1 MNNLEYTNYNSQVRQ
16 MRILAEAALTYYNI
30 GSARLALLSHHRNTL
45 FRVTA
50 LSRPGLSAEERGDDA
65 RFVLRLS
72 DQTGPAVAMLQSELL
87 WLSAIRAETQLVVP
101 EPVPAR
107 KGAFVTEVAVE
118 GIPEVRRCVLFRWV
132 EGRFID
138 TGLTPALFERVGT
151 FQARLHEQASH
162 FVSPPGFVRPQWDWA
177 QLLGP
182 ATILDHNFVARRCD
196 GSIGKREQRI
206 FVAAATRIREEM
218 RAIPDDK
225 LQYGLIHADLQHT
238 NYLFYKGEVR
248 AIDFDDCCWSYYL
261 FDMAI
266 TLSDVAG
273 REDENTMCQAFFKG
287 YERIRP
293 LPEYHITR
301 LQIFTALYIIK
312 HLSSLFASENPYIH
326 ANAPAYLAYS
336 LKWLSQF
343 AGVKVR
349 RSS

>member
-16 MRILAEAALTYYNI
+16 MRILAEAALTHYDI
-30 GSARLALLSHHRNTL
+30 GSTRLALLSHHSNTL

-50 LSRPGLSAEERGDDA
+50 LSRPGLSSDEREDV

-72 DQTGPAVAMLQSELL
+72 SQTGPAVAMLQSELF

-107 KGAFVTEVAVE
+107 KGALVMAVAVE
-118 GIPEVRRCVLFRWV
+118 GVPEVRRSVLFRWV
-132 EGRFID
+132 EGRFMD
-138 TGLTPALFERVGT
+138 TSLTPALFERVGT

-162 FVSPPGFVRPQWDWA
+162 FVAPAGFVRPQWDWT
-177 QLLGP
+177 QSFGSL
-182 ATILDHNFVARRCD
+182 TVLDHGFVARRCD

-206 FVAAATRIREEM
+206 FTAAATRIREEM

-225 LQYGLIHADLQHT
+225 QQYGLVHADLQHT

-273 REDENTMCQAFFKG
+273 REDENAMRQAFFKG

-293 LPEYHITR
+293 LPEHYASR
-301 LQIFTALYIIK
+301 LQVFTALYIIK
-312 HLSSLFASENPYIH
+312 HLSNLFASENPYIH